1 MDIASVTGAI
11 ESLKAA
17 KQLIGAAFNAKVEAE
32 AKVKIEEAME
42 RLGDAQEG
50 MFGLREELNRLQ
62 NERDELKGKLS
73 ALESWTTRAA
83 DYALATTQG
92 GAIAYQFTEEPPH
105 YACPSCFNKHEIHP
119 LQDKR
124 DGSGKYLCTGCTS
137 EYPINPRTP
146 PDYSALAR
154 VVKRNRF

>member
-17 KQLIGAAFNAKVEAE
+17 KQLIGAAFNAKVDAE

-62 NERDELKGKLS
+62 NERDELKKRLL

-83 DYALATTQG
+83 NYDLANTLG
-92 GAIAYQFTEEPPH
+92 GAIAYQFKGEPQH

-119 LQDKR
+119 LQIKR
-124 DGSGKYLCTGCTS
+124 DGSGKFLCTGCAA
-137 EYPINPRTP
+137 EYPVSPRTP
-146 PDYSALAR
+146 SVAR
-154 VVKRNRF
+154 VVKRSNRF